1 MKKII
6 LACMMLFP
14 FMGIAAQESET
25 RKQTTVNT
33 SGDSIIILKGEGN
46 VKIKI
51 YEENICN
58 DTRQEE
64 KLFEG
69 VYLTRIDSD
78 RPSILDALPFAPK
91 KRNRFDPH
99 SSGFYMGFSRLTND
113 FYSFGPTGKAS
124 LDAGKSW
131 EIGANLFSSHIAL
144 TRDRHWGMT
153 FGLGWGY
160 TSFRLDGNQVPI
172 MRIR

>member
-58 DTRQEE
+58 GTRQEE

-91 KRNRFDPH
+91 KR
-99 SSGFYMGFSRLTND
+99 
-113 FYSFGPTGKAS
+113 
-124 LDAGKSW
+124 
-131 EIGANLFSSHIAL
+131 
-144 TRDRHWGMT
+144 
-153 FGLGWGY
+153 
-160 TSFRLDGNQVPI
+160 
-172 MRIR
+172 MRTLSK